1 MKLRLL
7 RQVVGMA
14 MLTAFI
20 LVFIRFDTFGI
31 FAGSLFVP
39 QMALAAIGH
48 FLWAG
53 AVAIVIVLLLTA
65 LAGRIYCS
73 TICPLGLIQ
82 DVLLCFRRFFG
93 VSRYKTNLAFA
104 TPHVIIAGFVAASA
118 VSGFMLPL
126 SLLEP
131 FSMAGRMLAGIVQPL
146 SVGLFKAIGS
156 GEGISWFGQASAKA
170 SDGLNS
176 CLVIFSLLIIFFLC
190 IKYGR
195 VYCNSICPVGAVL
208 RLAARRPFLKLAI
221 DPEKCVGC
229 GSCAAECKAGCIDIT
244 ARKVDNSR
252 CLVCFN
258 CLGTCRFAAISFGAD
273 SYPSQKSIDGFSPL
287 RRAIF
292 GGLLSSAAGLLL
304 PKAVLPAQQTP
315 EAILPPGAG
324 DQATFSAKCI
334 SCHLCVAACPSAVIR
349 PTSGR
354 SGILSLQ
361 QPSLFFEHG
370 MCEQNCNLCS
380 RICPVMA
387 IRPVE
392 AQKKR
397 LMKIGEV
404 VYHQHLC
411 VVETNGTDCGACAE
425 HCPTQA
431 VRMVPYRNGLMIPS
445 TDPSICIGCGS
456 CEHICPV
463 RPQRAIIVKAIDKQ
477 TFIELPEP
485 EKLPAK
491 TDGGFPF

>member
-1 MKLRLL
+1 MKFKFL
-7 RQVVGMA
+7 RQLVGIVV
-14 MLTAFI
+14 LTAFV
-20 LVFIRFDTFGI
+20 LVFSRFDTFGS
-31 FAGSLFVP
+31 FAGSLSVP
-39 QMALAAIGH
+39 QLVPAAIGH
-48 FLWAG
+48 FW
-53 AVAIVIVLLLTA
+53 VAIVVILLLTA
-65 LAGRIYCS
+65 FAGRLYCS

-82 DVLLCFRRFFG
+82 DFFLRCRRLSGISRFR
-93 VSRYKTNLAFA
+93 SMPAAA
-104 TPHVIIAGFVAASA
+104 TLHMIIAFFVIASA
-118 VSGFMLPL
+118 ISGFMLPF

-131 FSMAGRMLAGIVQPL
+131 FAMSGRMLSGVVQPL
-146 SVGLFKAIGS
+146 LARFFRVIGS

-170 SDGLNS
+170 SDDLNS
-176 CLVIFSLLIIFFLC
+176 FLVIFSLLIVFFLC
-190 IKYGR
+190 LKFGR
-195 VYCNSICPVGAVL
+195 IYCNSICPVGAVL
-208 RLAARRPFLKLAI
+208 RLAASRPFLRVDI

-229 GSCAAECKAGCIDIT
+229 GSCAAVCKAGCIDI
-244 ARKVDNSR
+244 AAKKVDNSR
-252 CLVCFN
+252 CLVCGN
-258 CLGTCRFAAISFGAD
+258 CLDSCRFAALIFGAGSRSLQKNPD
-273 SYPSQKSIDGFSPL
+273 SFSPV
-287 RRAIF
+287 RRALF
-292 GGLLSSAAGLLL
+292 GGLLASAAGWLL
-304 PKAVLPAQQTP
+304 PKALLSAQQTP

-324 DQATFSAKCI
+324 DQAAFSAKCI

-380 RICPVMA
+380 QICPVMA

-392 AQKKR
+392 AEKKR

-404 VYHQHLC
+404 VYHQKLC

-431 VRMVPYRNGLMIPS
+431 VRMVPYRNNLMIPS

-463 RPQRAIIVKAIDKQ
+463 RPQRAIIVKAVEKQ
-477 TFIELPEP
+477 TFIELPEH
-485 EKLPAK
+485 EKLPEK